1 MQLESVSVALGSQLT
16 LLCPVTGCP
25 TPEITWY
32 KDNVVISTGPNIVT
46 QAATLSD
53 RGFYVC
59 KAVNEYGCASSNEA
73 RVSIIG

>member
-1 MQLESVSVALGSQLT
+1 MQLKSVSVALDSQVT

-25 TPEITWY
+25 APEITWY
-32 KDNVVISTGPNIVT
+32 KDNVAISTGPNMVI

-53 RGFYVC
+53 RGFYAC
-59 KAVNEYGCASSNEA
+59 KAVNEYGYALSNEA